1 MMISTF
7 RWFASALLVLAV
19 LASPTPAL
27 AQSGAAPSAAGQPA
41 ANPKTPKEFVTRATQ
56 EFVSGNYDQAVE
68 DYQAAYQLRS
78 LATLLFNI
86 AQAHRKA
93 GHWAEALAYYERF
106 LKDDPKSALA
116 PEAEA
121 HSTAMR
127 AKLDAEKLSTER
139 EALERLAKQRADE
152 AEALAKAR
160 EEERK
165 KAEAALLLAT
175 AQKDKKPVYKK
186 AWFWVVIGGVV
197 VAGAVGLGVGL
208 ALRPK
213 DPSSDLGLRVVQF

>member
-1 MMISTF
+1 MISTF
-7 RWFASALLVLAV
+7 RWFASVFLLLVV
-19 LASPTPAL
+19 WASPTH
-27 AQSGAAPSAAGQPA
+27 AQTPGAPAAPGQPPAVA
-41 ANPKTPKEFVTRATQ
+41 APKTPKEFVTRATQ
-56 EFVSGNYDQAVE
+56 SFAAGNYDKAIE
-68 DYQAAYQLRS
+68 DYQAAYQMKTLP
-78 LATLLFNI
+78 TLLFNI

-93 GHWAEALAYYERF
+93 GHYSEALAYYERF

-116 PEAEA
+116 PEADA
-121 HSTAMR
+121 HATAMR

-139 EALERLAKQRADE
+139 EALERLAKQRAEE

-175 AQKDKKPVYKK
+175 TKDTKPVYKK

-197 VAGAVGLGVGL
+197 VAGAVGVGVGL

-213 DPSSDLGLRVVQF
+213 DPNSDLGLRVVQF